1 VSGSHDHPHDHPHD
15 PSHQHAPGPGPVAD
29 ASVRLA
35 RASDAPAVGFVQA
48 VLWSEVYAGLLPP
61 EVTAQFQPQAFA
73 SVWRASLEAPPSPA
87 HRLLVACAGEQVI
100 GFGAVGPSGDPGA
113 QDGDG
118 EILVLGIH
126 PEARGVGHGSR
137 LLNAVAD
144 TARGAGFRALSAW
157 LPHDAEATRTFLQAS
172 GFAPDGAFRDRVI
185 GPDDSDVLREVRL
198 HSSIQ
203 T

>member
-1 VSGSHDHPHDHPHD
+1 MSGSHDHPHD